1 VTIFARI
8 RNGIESLLGR
18 KRAPSARSESPD
30 IGARS
35 APADGTEA
43 KAAETAILR
52 RLNRLASDRAP
63 LVAGKIQVLDIESIR
78 AHFGE
83 RWPSVADRVHERIEA
98 VLRRHL
104 SAKDL
109 FTRYG
114 QLHYILI
121 FADVAG
127 DEAKAK
133 AVVLGREV
141 RRAVLGAVEGYAGIS
156 VSTAVATADGT
167 LALERIPSLDA
178 LAGFI
183 EAEGKAVGEPDAPP
197 APRSEEFANPPSDG
211 GASGQPSEIAAER
224 DELRTLLST
233 IEERRRDG
241 GGAGEQAL
249 SPETRRRLSELVQ
262 LLGPA
267 SAEGPDEVTPGP
279 RGMQV
284 VLGSLATAV
293 PIDVSRSAV
302 MTLLD
307 VAAADSARRTA
318 GATGTPRF
326 GGDAQGLSME
336 FLYDPFWS
344 VWNKAITTYLCR
356 VVFVKDGCHYRP
368 RQLRVGGDA
377 LAFLASADAC
387 VLSRAVADLG
397 AATQDGRVNMV
408 CVPVH
413 YSTLSLMVR
422 RDAYVLALHSVPEA
436 LRRYI
441 VWEVIDA
448 PESVPARDVRAAV
461 STLMPFGRLVLWSV
475 ALERRDF
482 KGLARGGVTAVGVD
496 LRQFRRPEEALLP
509 ALEMFAENTDK
520 CGIRCYLLGLDT
532 LSLVTTAICAGFSY
546 LSGNAILPS
555 VETAHGIVRLESAG
569 IYLRLLAREP

>member
-1 VTIFARI
+1 MTIFSKLRQ
-8 RNGIESLLGR
+8 RIESLLGR
-18 KRAPSARSESPD
+18 KRTPGARFESTD
-30 IGARS
+30 IGAPS
-35 APADGTEA
+35 APADGAEA
-43 KAAETAILR
+43 NAAEAAILR

-63 LVAGKIQVLDIESIR
+63 LVAGKVQVLNIESIR

-83 RWPSVADRVHERIEA
+83 RWPSVADRVHDRIEA
-98 VLRRHL
+98 VLWRHL

-114 QLHYILI
+114 QLHYVLI
-121 FADVAG
+121 FAEVAG

-133 AVVLGREV
+133 AIVLGREV
-141 RRAVLGAVEGYAGIS
+141 RRAVLGAVEGYTDIT

-167 LALERIPSLDA
+167 LALERISSLDA

-183 EAEGKAVGEPDAPP
+183 EAEGEPVDESELPP
-197 APRSEEFANPPSDG
+197 QRIEESSHSRSGSKVA
-211 GASGQPSEIAAER
+211 GQPSEIAAAR
-224 DELRTLLST
+224 DELRTLLR
-233 IEERRRDG
+233 IVEERRRNG
-241 GGAGEQAL
+241 GDAGEQAL
-249 SPETRRRLSELVQ
+249 SPDIRQRLAELAR

-267 SAEGPDEVTPGP
+267 SAEGPNEVAPDP

-293 PIDVSRSAV
+293 PIDVSRSTV

-307 VAAADSARRTA
+307 VAAADAARRIA
-318 GATGTPRF
+318 GAAGTSRF
-326 GGDAQGLSME
+326 VGDAQGLSMG

-356 VVFVKDGCHYRP
+356 VVFVKDGCHYSP
-368 RQLRVGGDA
+368 RQLRFGGDA
-377 LAFLASADAC
+377 LAFLASTDAC
-387 VLSRAVADLG
+387 VLSRAVADLD
-397 AATQDGRVNMV
+397 AATQGGRVNMV

-422 RDAYVLALHSVPEA
+422 RDSYVLALHSVPEA

-461 STLMPFGRLVLWSV
+461 STLTPFGRLVLWSV

-496 LRQFRRPEEALLP
+496 LRQFRRPEEVLLP
-509 ALEMFAENTDK
+509 ALETFAENADK
-520 CGIRCYLLGLDT
+520 CGIRCYLLGLHT

-546 LSGNAILPS
+546 LSGNAIAPS
-555 VETAHGIVRLESAG
+555 AETAHGVVRLEAAG
-569 IYLRLLAREP
+569 IYLRLLARER